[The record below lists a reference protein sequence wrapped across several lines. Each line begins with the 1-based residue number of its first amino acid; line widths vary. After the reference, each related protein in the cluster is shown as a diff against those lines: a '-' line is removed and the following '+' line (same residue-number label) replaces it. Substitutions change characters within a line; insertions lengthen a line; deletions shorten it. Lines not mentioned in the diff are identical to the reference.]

1 MPKQKIT
8 RAKSKIKAKTS
19 TKKSTP
25 IVASTPV
32 RASIPKKKTNDLVKY
47 RWLIWTVA
55 IAVFMTIAV
64 VGYIKITD
72 VNFDREAVGSLSDPG
87 AWRNY
92 TNKSLGFSLRYPS
105 NWVLESPA
113 SNIILFE
120 SSKDISN
127 QITVSILEAKDEPA
141 IRGALNDT
149 SEERVAIDDID
160 GPRIVNELADGETEI
175 VILARPDTRLF
186 VIRGTSKQIDDIIGT
201 VKFFTP
207 IEQRSNF

>member
-1 MPKQKIT
+1 MPKQKTT
-8 RAKSKIKAKTS
+8 RDKSRVKAKIS
-19 TKKSTP
+19 TKKSASTL
-25 IVASTPV
+25 ASTPV
-32 RASIPKKKTNDLVKY
+32 RASIPKKKTNDLVKH

-72 VNFDREAVGSLSDPG
+72 VNFDREMVGSLSDPG

-105 NWVLESPA
+105 DWVLESPA
-113 SNIILFE
+113 SNIIMFE
-120 SSKDISN
+120 SGSDVLN
-127 QITVSILEAKDEPA
+127 QITVSVLEAKDEAA
-141 IRGALNDT
+141 IRGALNDI

-160 GPRIVNELADGETEI
+160 GPRIVNELVDGEREI
-175 VILARPDTRLF
+175 VMLARPDTRLF
-186 VIRGTSKQIDDIIGT
+186 VIRGTSKQIDNIIST

-207 IEQRSNF
+207 TE